1 MLVAKPMNNKAT
13 RKEGSREAC
22 TVFRG
27 FIRFSGT
34 WKQEPGVVKMLWMVS
49 TTNLSLST
57 HRQKRGKGENHA
69 FQLKFS

>member
-1 MLVAKPMNNKAT
+1 MLVAKPMHNKAT

-22 TVFRG
+22 TVFSG

-34 WKQEPGVVKMLWMVS
+34 WKQELGVVKMLWMVS
-49 TTNLSLST
+49 TTTLSLST
-57 HRQKRGKGENHA
+57 RRQKRGKGENHA